1 MTLWATEQMAVS
13 KRVRITDVAA
23 RAGVGVGTV
32 SRVLNGSPQVR
43 ESTRTRVLEVIEQIR
58 YRPSRLAA
66 GLSRGSPASVA
77 IVVPFLTRPSVV
89 ARLAGVIEVLDAAG
103 YDTIVCN
110 VETPAQR
117 DRQTRMLAAGHRA
130 AGVVVISLRLSA
142 AQFAELAEAGVHV
155 VLVDV
160 PFRGVPH
167 TVVDDVH
174 GGMLATNYLISLGHR
189 RIGFIGDTG
198 DGGLGFSSTLDRL
211 RGYRRAL
218 AMAGAPVDPALVCR
232 GPRGSGAAADMA
244 MGLLRLPEPP
254 TAIFAASDTQAM
266 GVLSAA
272 EAAGRQVPGELSVI
286 GFDDIEMAALVGL
299 STVRQ
304 PLRESGA
311 RGAAR
316 LCTLLHGGSVRPLRE
331 TLPLE
336 VVARRSTAAPR
347 AVAIAAVQR
356 RAGKGTA
363 VSSRTTWQTSRS
375 CG

>member
-1 MTLWATEQMAVS
+1 
-13 KRVRITDVAA
+13 
-23 RAGVGVGTV
+23 
-32 SRVLNGSPQVR
+32 
-43 ESTRTRVLEVIEQIR
+43 
-58 YRPSRLAA
+58 
-66 GLSRGSPASVA
+66 
-77 IVVPFLTRPSVV
+77 
-89 ARLAGVIEVLDAAG
+89 
-103 YDTIVCN
+103 
-110 VETPAQR
+110 
-117 DRQTRMLAAGHRA
+117 
-130 AGVVVISLRLSA
+130 
-142 AQFAELAEAGVHV
+142 
-155 VLVDV
+155 
-160 PFRGVPH
+160 
-167 TVVDDVH
+167 
-174 GGMLATNYLISLGHR
+174 MLATNYLISLGHR

-232 GPRGSGAAADMA
+232 GPRGSEAAADMA
-244 MGLLRLPEPP
+244 MRLLCLPEPP

-272 EAAGRQVPGELSVI
+272 ETAGRQVPGELSVI

-347 AVAIAAVQR
+347 ARSLSPQFSAVPE
-356 RAGKGTA
+356 RAPP
-363 VSSRTTWQTSRS
+363 
-375 CG
+375 